1 MSMAKISSEVL
12 ERIRKEVDILDVVSQ
27 YVNLKRGGR
36 NYFGLCPFHSERTPS
51 FTVAAHKQI
60 YHCFGCGAGGD
71 VIQFLMDVEQYT
83 FQEAVIHLA
92 KEKDIPIPDEAYT
105 VSDDD
110 QIISRLRFV
119 LSTATKLY
127 HHLLMHTSYGK
138 EAREYLANRKI
149 SLETMKTFEIGYA
162 PPNECL
168 IPFFQKRGVSVDLLV
183 DTGLVVVPDDKT
195 RSPYDRFRH
204 RILFPIADPQGRVV
218 GFGGRALAANG
229 PKYLNSPETRLFQ
242 KRNHLFNLSR
252 ARKHIRKDGQAI
264 LMEGFMD
271 VISLWQAGIYHGIAP
286 LGTALTDTQ
295 ARLIGRNTNKITLC
309 FDSDEAGQSATER
322 SLQMMQE
329 QELKVKI
336 AQMPVGLDPD
346 DFLREK
352 GAAAFREEVLSAAK
366 PIAGFMLDRM
376 KRSYKLTDDDDRL
389 SYIAAAIRF
398 IASLSTATEQDLY
411 ARHLSEEFHLSLEA
425 VKEELNKQKFP
436 KKKSIQRD
444 KEKVKWNN
452 GNQTVSKHTLGI
464 SPVETAEKYLVAHM
478 IQNKQVAG
486 WVEDELTEYHFKGD
500 YGSFIP
506 YLCAYY
512 SKGNQA
518 GFVPVIQSLQDP
530 VLVKKVTSLGMLDI
544 PSEVDKEMIKNLID
558 RIRNSDLVEAIKRQ
572 EKQVKQVENAGEP
585 LKAAELG
592 LQVIEQLR
600 KKQNLV

>member
-1 MSMAKISSEVL
+1 MGKISSEIL
-12 ERIRKEVDILDVVSQ
+12 ERIRKEVDILDVVGQ

-83 FQEAVIHLA
+83 FQEAVLYLA
-92 KEKDIPIPDEAYT
+92 KEKGIPIPEEVYA
-105 VSDDD
+105 VSDED
-110 QIISRLRFV
+110 QVISKLRSV
-119 LSTATKLY
+119 LTTATKLY
-127 HHLLMHTSYGK
+127 HHLLLHTPYGR
-138 EAREYLANRKI
+138 EAREYLSNRKI
-149 SLETMKTFEIGYA
+149 SLETIKTFEIGYA

-168 IPFFQKRGVSVDLLV
+168 IPFFGKRGVSMDLLV
-183 DTGLVVVPDDKT
+183 DVGLIVIPEDKS

-204 RILFPIADPQGRVV
+204 RILFPITDPQGRVV
-218 GFGGRALAANG
+218 GFGGRALAENG

-271 VISLWQAGIYHGIAP
+271 VITLWQSGVFHGIAP

-295 ARLIGRNTNKITLC
+295 ARLIGRNTDKITLC
-309 FDSDEAGQSATER
+309 FDSDEAGQSAIER
-322 SLQMMQE
+322 SVELMKEHQ
-329 QELKVKI
+329 LKVKI

-346 DFLREK
+346 DFIRTR
-352 GAAAFREEVLSAAK
+352 GATAFREEVIGGSISVAQFTLN
-366 PIAGFMLDRM
+366 RM
-376 KRSYKLTDDDDRL
+376 KRNYKLTDDDDRL
-389 SYIAAAIRF
+389 SYIAAAIQF
-398 IASLSTATEQDLY
+398 IASLPTATEQDLY
-411 ARHLSEEFHLSLEA
+411 AQQLAGEFHLSLEA
-425 VKEELNKQKFP
+425 VKEELGKQKFP

-452 GNQTVSKHTLGI
+452 GNQTVSKHTLGN
-464 SPVETAEKYLVAHM
+464 SPIETAEKYLVAHM

-486 WVEDELTEYHFKGD
+486 WVEEELKDYHFKGD

-506 YLCAYY
+506 YLYAYY
-512 SKGNQA
+512 SKGNPA
-518 GFVPVIQSLQDP
+518 GFVPVIQSLQDS
-530 VLVKKVTSLGMLDI
+530 VLAKKITSLGMLDL
-544 PSEVDKEMIKNLID
+544 PLEVNKEMIENLID
-558 RIRNSDLVEAIKRQ
+558 RIRKSDLVEAIKQ
-572 EKQVKQVENAGEP
+572 QDKQVKQVENAGEP
-585 LKAAELG
+585 LKAAKLG

>member
-1 MSMAKISSEVL
+1 MGKISSDVL
-12 ERIRKEVDILDVVSQ
+12 ERIRKEVDILDVVGQ

-83 FQEAVIHLA
+83 FQEAVLYLA
-92 KEKDIPIPDEAYT
+92 KEKGIPIPEEVYA
-105 VSDDD
+105 VSDED
-110 QIISRLRFV
+110 QVMSKLRSV
-119 LSTATKLY
+119 LTTATKLY
-127 HHLLMHTSYGK
+127 HHFLLHTPYGR
-138 EAREYLANRKI
+138 EAREYLSNRKI
-149 SLETMKTFEIGYA
+149 SLETIKTFEIGYA
-162 PPNECL
+162 PPTECL
-168 IPFFQKRGVSVDLLV
+168 IPFFKKRGVSIDLLV
-183 DTGLVVVPDDKT
+183 DVGLIVIPEDKT

-204 RILFPIADPQGRVV
+204 RILFPISDPQGRVV
-218 GFGGRALAANG
+218 GFGGRALAENG

-271 VISLWQAGIYHGIAP
+271 VITLWQAGVFHGIAP

-295 ARLIGRNTNKITLC
+295 TRLIGRNTDKITLC

-322 SLQMMQE
+322 SVELMKEHQ
-329 QELKVKI
+329 LKVKI

-346 DFLREK
+346 DFIRTR
-352 GAAAFREEVLSAAK
+352 GAAAFREEVIGGSI
-366 PIAGFMLDRM
+366 PIAQFTLNRM
-376 KRSYKLTDDDDRL
+376 KRNYKLTDDDDRL
-389 SYIAAAIRF
+389 SYITAAIQF
-398 IASLSTATEQDLY
+398 IASLPTATEQDLY
-411 ARHLSEEFHLSLEA
+411 ARQLAGEFHLSLEA
-425 VKEELNKQKFP
+425 VKEELDKQKFP

-452 GNQTVSKHTLGI
+452 GNQTVSKHTLGN
-464 SPVETAEKYLVAHM
+464 SPIETAEKYLVAHM

-486 WVEDELTEYHFKGD
+486 WVEEELKDYHFKGD

-506 YLCAYY
+506 YLYAYY
-512 SKGNQA
+512 SQGNQA
-518 GFVPVIQSLQDP
+518 GFVPVIQSLQDS
-530 VLVKKVTSLGMLDI
+530 VLAKKITSLGMLDL
-544 PSEVDKEMIKNLID
+544 PLEVNKDMIENLID
-558 RIRNSDLVEAIKRQ
+558 RIRKSDLVEAIKQ
-572 EKQVKQVENAGEP
+572 QDKQVKQVENAGEP
-585 LKAAELG
+585 LKAAKLG